1 MASCKE
7 NFAAIGKM
15 ENKKEIQE
23 SKEKIKC
30 EKCGYIWKPR
40 KIGKPV
46 ACPACKSYRWEVK
59 NG

>member
-1 MASCKE
+1 
-7 NFAAIGKM
+7 M